1 MLPST
6 YWFALNECFDVPF
19 ELLLTTDIQCEG
31 VKICLK
37 SYAIDTEIMQGVTA
51 AWPHGNFTQV
61 PTLHNMFVEN
71 PDAVVAGIWAIQQG
85 VDGKTI
91 GKINV

>member
-1 MLPST
+1 MFNPPDRR
-6 YWFALNECFDVPF
+6 ARAN
-19 ELLLTTDIQCEG
+19 DIQCEG

-37 SYAIDTEIMQGVTA
+37 SYAIYTEIMQGVTA
-51 AWPHGNFTQV
+51 AWLHENFTRV
-61 PTLHNMFVEN
+61 PTLHDMFVEN